1 MMNMTRKGR
10 RGVFIFSGLGLFSLA
25 AALALTAL
33 SDSIIYFYSP
43 TDLIAKKIS
52 ETQRVRVGGLVKK
65 NSKFVEIDGITT
77 RFIITD
83 LENEVTVK
91 YKGVLPDLFRE
102 GQGVVTEGQFDQ
114 IGIFIAD
121 KVLAKHDENYMPRE
135 VADSLRKSGVWKGPN
150 LK

>member
-1 MMNMTRKGR
+1 MTRKGR

-52 ETQRVRVGGLVKK
+52 EAQRVRVGGLVKK
-65 NSKFVEIDGITT
+65 NSKFVESDGVTI
-77 RFIITD
+77 RFIVTD